1 MSPLREAAIEAIRSL
16 PENGK
21 FDELLEDILY
31 YANIEEGLRD
41 ADAGRLI
48 PIEEVMAE
56 NGVKV

>member
-1 MSPLREAAIEAIRSL
+1 MSPLREAAIEAIRKL
-16 PENGK
+16 PDDGR
-21 FDELLEDILY
+21 FDALLEEILY

-56 NGVKV
+56 YGVKV